1 MDLAAESGGNCE
13 LTRAGET
20 VETGGVRIMG
30 PTNIA
35 STVPYHASQ
44 MFSKNVVTLL
54 QHITKDG
61 SLGIDLADEITGAM
75 AVAHDGAVRTPR
87 G

>member
-1 MDLAAESGGNCE
+1 MDLAAETGGNCE
-13 LTRAGET
+13 LTKAGET
-20 VETGGVRIMG
+20 IETGGVRVMA
-30 PTNIA
+30 PLNIA

-54 QHITKDG
+54 QYLTKDG
-61 SLGIDLADEITGAM
+61 KLAIDMADEITGAM
-75 AVAHDGAVRTPR
+75 AVTHDGAVRTPR